1 MESFQSAPFIK
12 MKHQLW
18 KGGTTMLRTGQG
30 RGSAAAVNSMV
41 PGGCAGSTSGPGCM
55 HQPHQQRS
63 HLLLQSTVC
72 TTKHKTSTFFV
83 CFFVVVVVVLEK
95 KNTLLA
101 ENPKCHSSCL
111 PQDFYLPH
119 LSDKCSTLLNLA
131 RKEEWKQVGGR
142 ARPHRGM
149 TLPSRPCPFWHLH
162 F

>member
-72 TTKHKTSTFFV
+72 TTKHKTSTFF
-83 CFFVVVVVVLEK
+83 CFLFLEK
-95 KNTLLA
+95 K
-101 ENPKCHSSCL
+101 KYSFSRKSQMSQQFL

-119 LSDKCSTLLNLA
+119 QSDKCSTLLNLA

-149 TLPSRPCPFWHLH
+149 ALPSQPCPFWHLH